1 MVGSCRLMILR
12 RFNVDIENSLAHQQG
27 LLTLFHVEFL
37 YIAMVCLQLVVRAL
51 WVLVAAQTGEVISRK
66 V

>member
-1 MVGSCRLMILR
+1 MD
-12 RFNVDIENSLAHQQG
+12 FKNSLAHQQG

-37 YIAMVCLQLVVRAL
+37 YIAMICLQLVVRAL
-51 WVLVAAQTGEVISRK
+51 WVLVAAQTCEVISRK